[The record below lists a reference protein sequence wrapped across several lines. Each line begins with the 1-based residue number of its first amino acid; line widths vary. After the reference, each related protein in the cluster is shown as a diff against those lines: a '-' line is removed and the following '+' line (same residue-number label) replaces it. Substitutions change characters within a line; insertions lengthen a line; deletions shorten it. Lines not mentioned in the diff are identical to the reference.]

1 MTKPDRIARAVARF
15 TKDARG
21 FVADEP
27 CITAAKC
34 RTLMKREA
42 AYQRARMRK
51 IVMLQQRWKQ
61 MIGIAGLTTEQDGD
75 WISRNDLLAALKE
88 GR

>member
-1 MTKPDRIARAVARF
+1 MTKPDRIARAVDRVIDQAEEALLHRNVVLLL
-15 TKDARG
+15 R
-21 FVADEP
+21 
-27 CITAAKC
+27 
-34 RTLMKREA
+34 REA
-42 AYQRARMRK
+42 AYQRARVRK
-51 IVMLQQRWKQ
+51 IVMQQQRWKQ